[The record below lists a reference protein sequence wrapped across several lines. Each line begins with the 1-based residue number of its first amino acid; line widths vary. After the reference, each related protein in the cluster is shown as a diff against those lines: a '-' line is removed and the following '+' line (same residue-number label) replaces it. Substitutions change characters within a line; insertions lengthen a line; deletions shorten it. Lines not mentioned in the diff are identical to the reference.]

1 MDRFEVTFKNKAV
14 RIWFYTVFPAIIL
27 AIAIIS
33 IILLNNEQ
41 NKYVSLGLSLV
52 VILYYI
58 WFAFYT
64 KKKRK

>member
-1 MDRFEVTFKNKAV
+1 MDQFEVSFKNKAV
-14 RIWFYTVFPAIIL
+14 RIWFYTVFPATIL
-27 AIAIIS
+27 AIMS
-33 IILLNNEQ
+33 IIILPNEQ

-58 WFAFYT
+58 WFIFYT

>member
-27 AIAIIS
+27 AIIS
-33 IILLNNEQ
+33 IIILNNEQ

>member
-14 RIWFYTVFPAIIL
+14 LIWFYTVFPAIIL
-27 AIAIIS
+27 AIIS

>member
-1 MDRFEVTFKNKAV
+1 MDRFEVSFKNKAV
-14 RIWFYTVFPAIIL
+14 RIWFYTVFPATIL
-27 AIAIIS
+27 AIMFI
-33 IILLNNEQ
+33 IILPNEQ

-58 WFAFYT
+58 WFIFYT

>member
-14 RIWFYTVFPAIIL
+14 RIWFYTVSPAIIL
-27 AIAIIS
+27 AIIS

-64 KKKRK
+64 KKKRKQ

>member
-1 MDRFEVTFKNKAV
+1 MDRFEVSFKNKAV
-14 RIWFYTVFPAIIL
+14 RIWFYTVFPATIL
-27 AIAIIS
+27 AIMS
-33 IILLNNEQ
+33 IIILPNEQ

-58 WFAFYT
+58 WFIFYT